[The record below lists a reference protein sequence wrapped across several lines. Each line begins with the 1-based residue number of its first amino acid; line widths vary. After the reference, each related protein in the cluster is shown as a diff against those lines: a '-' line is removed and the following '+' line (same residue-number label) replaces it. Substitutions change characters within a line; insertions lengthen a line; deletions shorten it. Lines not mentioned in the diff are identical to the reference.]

1 MQGRRRPSC
10 AVVANVLTQLRAG
23 GSPGQVCEFS
33 FLTRGSA
40 SVGLLLHRGQQHQEW
55 TQVPGSLCGVAAC
68 ACGAPAC
75 WWSLLPDCPAC
86 GLEAPVSDADTSVQG
101 PLTPFPQGAGR
112 VPAIRPLLDPSLVL
126 EISHRFCFTGR
137 TRTDTGAR
145 SNYGKVE
152 AAAQRSAERRIGEN
166 NRSVAGIVC
175 SLKKEMRVVGMS
187 TLVPG

>member
-112 VPAIRPLLDPSLVL
+112 VPAIRPLLDP
-126 EISHRFCFTGR
+126 
-137 TRTDTGAR
+137 GAR

-152 AAAQRSAERRIGEN
+152 AAAQRSAEPNGVRIGEN